1 MAAFATGEELRTW
14 TLARSLPELM
24 ALVQGVRSLQLEASQ
39 AQADAINAQAR
50 RHLSTPLV
58 APSRG
63 PTTARRPSLDPYSH
77 PHQVQ
82 LQLAEEARA
91 AGGGGGGGGGGGTGT
106 AAEAAAVEAY
116 LKALARISEL
126 EEAVGGHAAALE
138 AERVSVATL
147 ERQLEAQGGE
157 VASLTQQLQGSIL
170 QSIERSNAQLSSQRK
185 KGAR

>member
-1 MAAFATGEELRTW
+1 MPSTR
-14 TLARSLPELM
+14 R
-24 ALVQGVRSLQLEASQ
+24 QGGPS
-39 AQADAINAQAR
+39 R
-50 RHLSTPLV
+50 RHLSTPL
-58 APSRG
+58 
-63 PTTARRPSLDPYSH
+63 RRHLSTPLWHPAEAADDQVGPSLDSHPH

-91 AGGGGGGGGGGGTGT
+91 AGGGGGGDGSGTGT
-106 AAEAAAVEAY
+106 GTVAEAAAADKAAEAHS
-116 LKALARISEL
+116 KALARISEL
-126 EEAVGGHAAALE
+126 EEVVGGHAATLE
-138 AERVSVATL
+138 AERASVATL

>member
-1 MAAFATGEELRTW
+1 MWHPA
-14 TLARSLPELM
+14 
-24 ALVQGVRSLQLEASQ
+24 EADDDQ
-39 AQADAINAQAR
+39 
-50 RHLSTPLV
+50 V
-58 APSRG
+58 G
-63 PTTARRPSLDPYSH
+63 PSLDSHPH

-91 AGGGGGGGGGGGTGT
+91 AGGGGGGDGSGTGT
-106 AAEAAAVEAY
+106 GTVAEAAAADKAAEAHS
-116 LKALARISEL
+116 KALARISEL
-126 EEAVGGHAAALE
+126 EEVVGGHAATLE
-138 AERVSVATL
+138 AERASVATL

>member
-91 AGGGGGGGGGGGTGT
+91 AGGGGGGGGGGTGT
-106 AAEAAAVEAY
+106 AAEAAAVEAH

>member
-1 MAAFATGEELRTW
+1 MPSTR
-14 TLARSLPELM
+14 R
-24 ALVQGVRSLQLEASQ
+24 QGGPL
-39 AQADAINAQAR
+39 R
-50 RHLSTPLV
+50 RHLSTPLWHPAEAADDQV
-58 APSRG
+58 G
-63 PTTARRPSLDPYSH
+63 PSLDSHPH

-91 AGGGGGGGGGGGTGT
+91 AGGGGGGDGSGTGT
-106 AAEAAAVEAY
+106 GTVAEAAAADKAAEAHS
-116 LKALARISEL
+116 KALARISEL
-126 EEAVGGHAAALE
+126 EEVVGGHAATLE
-138 AERVSVATL
+138 AERASVATL